1 MSYVPTP
8 THIPHAS
15 PQSQELAHR
24 IEHVI
29 REYKQSHPGLSDSE
43 VSLAVQMASSRT
55 GTGGRQTRTIQAL
68 LLGLTL
74 ALVLGTLLL
83 WMRASS

>member
-1 MSYVPTP
+1 MTYVPTP
-8 THIPHAS
+8 TRIPHAS

-29 REYKQSHPGLSDSE
+29 REYRQSHPGLSDSE

-55 GTGGRQTRTIQAL
+55 GAGGRQTRAMQAVL
-68 LLGLTL
+68 VGLTL
-74 ALVLGTLLL
+74 AAVFGTLLFWL
-83 WMRASS
+83 ASS